1 MVEPSGNL
9 WHTVE
14 TGVEMGKHTKIITI
28 VFPQVFCV
36 FGLLQHIGKHLTAL
50 FSFSARANPPKPHTD
65 D

>member
-1 MVEPSGNL
+1 
-9 WHTVE
+9 
-14 TGVEMGKHTKIITI
+14 MGKHTKIITI